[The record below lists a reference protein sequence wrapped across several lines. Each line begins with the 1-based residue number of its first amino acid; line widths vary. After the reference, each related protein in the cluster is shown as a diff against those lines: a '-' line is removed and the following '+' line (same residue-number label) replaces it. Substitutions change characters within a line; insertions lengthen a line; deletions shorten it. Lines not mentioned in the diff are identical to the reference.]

1 MWTYIRLMW
10 SIFNLYY
17 GKEVNLMMILLLA
30 MNIVDGLMTF
40 KQVPKR
46 YREKVREQLR
56 LLDAEDLAVE

>member
-40 KQVPKR
+40 KQVPRR

-56 LLDAEDLAVE
+56 LLDAEDLATE

>member
-1 MWTYIRLMW
+1 
-10 SIFNLYY
+10 
-17 GKEVNLMMILLLA
+17 MMILLLA